1 MKLKKLDYTVILAF
15 LAYSS
20 SAVVTPICLVLLLR
34 ELSLSMTEGGGIE
47 AMRSV
52 WALILLV
59 LSGFAAA
66 RWGKTRTIG
75 VSCIIL
81 GVGLFLYACA
91 PNYSTVLVAMCLLG
105 IGSGGIEG
113 LVNPLVQDLHPEDS
127 GRYLN
132 LSNAFWSV
140 GVLATVLIAGELL
153 THAVSWRVLVAG
165 IGVFSLVTGIL
176 FLVFREQRT
185 HTSITGMA
193 DTVSHAKK
201 VLSHRSF
208 WLFSLAMFCTG
219 GAEGAC
225 TFWSA
230 SYIQICFNSSPRAGG
245 IGTACF
251 AGGMVLGRLVW
262 GQLIRQSGLR
272 RLIFWSA
279 LSGMFVSLALP
290 FVSTFTWF
298 CIVLVL
304 AGLAMACFWP
314 SIQSYAADVMDVDHT
329 MLFIL
334 LSCAGI
340 PGFGVICW
348 VMGYIADHGGLRI
361 SFAMIPVVL
370 LVLTITVLC
379 IPRKGDAKQQRD
391 GDDAYPIIEPL

>member
-15 LAYSS
+15 LVYSS
-20 SAVVTPICLVLLLR
+20 SAVITPICLVLLLR

-66 RWGKTRTIG
+66 RWGKERTIG

-81 GVGLFLYACA
+81 GVGLFVYACA
-91 PNYSTVLVAMCLLG
+91 PNYSTVLLGMCLLG

-132 LSNAFWSV
+132 LSNAFWSI

-153 THAVSWRVLVAG
+153 THAVSWRVLVAA
-165 IGVFSLVTGIL
+165 IGVFSLITGIL
-176 FLVFREQRT
+176 FLVFREKRS
-185 HTSITGMA
+185 HAAIVGIA
-193 DTVSHAKK
+193 DTFSHAKQI
-201 VLSHRSF
+201 LRHRTF
-208 WLFSLAMFCTG
+208 WLFAIAMVCTG

-230 SYIQICFNSSPRAGG
+230 SYIQICFNTSPRAGG

-251 AGGMVLGRLVW
+251 AGGMVLGRLAW
-262 GQLIRQSGLR
+262 GQLIGQSGLR
-272 RLIFWSA
+272 KLIFWSA
-279 LSGMFVSLALP
+279 LSGMLVSLAIP
-290 FVSTFTWF
+290 FVSTVIGV
-298 CIVLVL
+298 CVVLVL
-304 AGLAMACFWP
+304 AGVALACFWP

-348 VMGYIADHGGLRI
+348 LMGYIADHGGLRM
-361 SFAMIPVVL
+361 SFVIIPIVL
-370 LVLTITVLC
+370 LVLAITILC
-379 IPRKGDAKQQRD
+379 TPRKRGVKQKRD
-391 GDDAYPIIEPL
+391 NDDAYPVVEPL